1 MAKVNL
7 SRRAA
12 LKLSLLS
19 GASFGL
25 AACATNAAVAPQA
38 STPPAQP
45 EATLAP
51 VSSTSTSAPQE
62 QATPAPTKALDV
74 QKAAEPTVAP
84 TPVLTLAPTLAP
96 APATPDDDD
105 EPTLAQTEGPYYTP
119 NTPERASLLEPGMP
133 GTQLVVSGR
142 VVDTQGTPIDRA
154 LIDFWHC
161 DNAGQYDNAGYT
173 LRGHQFTNT
182 SGQWQ
187 LTTLVPGL
195 YSGRTRHI
203 HVKVQA
209 PNQPVLTTQL
219 YFPGE
224 PGNARDGIYD
234 ASLEMDVKDA
244 ADGKAATFTFVL
256 NI

>member
-1 MAKVNL
+1 MEKMNL
-7 SRRAA
+7 SRRAV
-12 LKLSLLS
+12 LKLSLLG
-19 GASFGL
+19 GASVGL
-25 AACATNAAVAPQA
+25 AACATNAPVATRVPVVPTATALPEAPQLPEV
-38 STPPAQP
+38 ST
-45 EATLAP
+45 ATA
-51 VSSTSTSAPQE
+51 APQ
-62 QATPAPTKALDV
+62 
-74 QKAAEPTVAP
+74 
-84 TPVLTLAPTLAP
+84 APTLAP
-96 APATPDDDD
+96 TPATPDDDD

-142 VVDTQGTPIDRA
+142 VVDTQGTPIDKA

-161 DNAGQYDNAGYT
+161 DNAGQYDNAGNT
-173 LRGHQFTNT
+173 LRGHQFTDA

-187 LTTLVPGL
+187 LTTIVPGL
-195 YSGRTRHI
+195 YPGRTRHI

-234 ASLEMDVKDA
+234 ASLEMDVKDV

-256 NI
+256 SM